1 MNVGQQENGTGGVWC
16 QLLREDLQYK
26 KPHLLVDAVG
36 VQYHVAA
43 VSHLGGVSTKGEG
56 HGERP
61 APPQRSFRFQ
71 CLCDVIMDDFDLPL
85 VLHKMLSLKCVF
97 TVTIRLYFISSGSIP
112 ADYWGLSLYYLLIKE
127 G

>member
-61 APPQRSFRFQ
+61 APPHKE
-71 CLCDVIMDDFDLPL
+71 
-85 VLHKMLSLKCVF
+85 VLGFSAF
-97 TVTIRLYFISSGSIP
+97 
-112 ADYWGLSLYYLLIKE
+112 AALLWMTLTFH
-127 G
+127 